1 MKKRRAHFL
10 AGLVLAIAF
19 AACSK
24 KTPAGQ
30 VQGYVEGEFVYVSSP
45 LAGIV
50 NTLAVRRG
58 DQVGAAQPLF
68 DLDATMEKAARDQAR
83 AALTLA
89 EAEFA
94 RQEKLFRAGP
104 AAAQDYDRAKAQ
116 RDQDRDRLAQGEWNL
131 AQKHQDAP
139 KAGLIYDTLF
149 REGEWVAAGK
159 PVVMLLPPANIK
171 VRAFVPETMIGSLR
185 IGQNVRVT
193 IDGVNASAN
202 GRISYL
208 SARAEF
214 TPPVIYSRDSRSKL
228 VFMVEIVFESDVAVK
243 LHPGQPVD
251 VSFASS

>member
-1 MKKRRAHFL
+1 MKNPRVLL
-10 AGLVLAIAF
+10 AGNLLLMF
-19 AACSK
+19 ALGACARKAPS
-24 KTPAGQ
+24 GQ

-45 LAGIV
+45 LAGV
-50 NTLAVRRG
+50 VTKLAVRRG
-58 DQVGAAQPLF
+58 DQVTEEQPLF
-68 DLDATMEKAARDQAR
+68 DLDSTMEKAARDQAR
-83 AALTLA
+83 TALTLS

-104 AAAQDYDRAKAQ
+104 AAAQDFDRAKST
-116 RDQDRDRLAQGEWNL
+116 RDQDRDRLAQAEWSL

-159 PVVMLLPPANIK
+159 PVVMLLPPPNIK

-185 IGQNVRVT
+185 IGQNARVT
-193 IDGVNASAN
+193 IDGVSGSAE

-208 SARAEF
+208 STRAEF
-214 TPPVIYSRDSRSKL
+214 TPPVIYSRESRSKL
-228 VFMVEIVFESDVAVK
+228 VFMVEITFAPEVAEK